1 MFISVLDTTLAGF
14 ALIAYYYT
22 AASKSGLT
30 RKFQSLVASFTEVLR
45 VDKNEQNEGSESH
58 LLNPHF
64 FSSLILVF
72 VFFSICVR
80 LELELCQFLVCC
92 VRLVFWCAA
101 ACTLQCKKEPTID
114 GGNKKTSCTL

>member
-30 RKFQSLVASFTEVLR
+30 RKFQSLVASTEVLR

-64 FSSLILVF
+64 LSSLILVF
-72 VFFSICVR
+72 FFFSVCVR
-80 LELELCQFLVCC
+80 LELELCQFLFCC